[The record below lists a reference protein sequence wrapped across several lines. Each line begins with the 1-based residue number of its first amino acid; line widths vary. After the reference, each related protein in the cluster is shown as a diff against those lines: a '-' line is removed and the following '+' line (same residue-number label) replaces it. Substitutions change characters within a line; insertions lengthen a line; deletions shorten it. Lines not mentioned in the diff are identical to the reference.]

1 MKYIVSLI
9 GFIRLWCLL
18 KGEIYIYIIKNE
30 IITEAS
36 YILYLYDI
44 SVQLCCIW
52 NSFGLNLVCGLDR
65 DENQVC
71 FAYFSYFALQVVWEL
86 TSIIDLFDGLVDFWD
101 FKFGFWPLI
110 RFVSFIFFSLSF
122 YFFCLWWSILCLQ
135 SSFLVNACVLFSDR
149 DLFFFSKT
157 GYPSH
162 AFKRLIIEV

>member
-122 YFFCLWWSILCLQ
+122 YFFA
-135 SSFLVNACVLFSDR
+135 FD
-149 DLFFFSKT
+149 DLFCVFRVHFWSMHVSYLVIEIYFF
-157 GYPSH
+157 
-162 AFKRLIIEV
+162 